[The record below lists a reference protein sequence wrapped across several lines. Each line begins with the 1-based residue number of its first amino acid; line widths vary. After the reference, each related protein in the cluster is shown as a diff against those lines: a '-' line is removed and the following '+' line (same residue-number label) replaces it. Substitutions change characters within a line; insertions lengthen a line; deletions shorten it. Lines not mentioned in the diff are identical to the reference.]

1 MIRKCNENDIELLN
15 NYLYKRKE
23 LNLFVIGDI
32 DNYGFDNPNLEI
44 FIDYE
49 NRIRT
54 IYLRFFN
61 NLCLVSYE
69 LFFDLFFIEE
79 LVNKYSIRNIN
90 GEKDLIDLISLN
102 GFILKEC
109 FFASLD
115 KLELE
120 VDTSNVIELKK
131 EYLPQLIEKTNKI
144 FNMNVTNTDSIIM
157 ELENNSKHIYAILK
171 DEEIISSA
179 SSSAESKEL
188 AMIVGVFT
196 LEGYRQQGY
205 AIKCVYA
212 LCKRLIEEGKTVCLF
227 YDNPNAAKMYEK
239 IGFKFSGYFSML
251 RKFE

>member
-1 MIRKCNENDIELLN
+1 MIRKCNEKDVELLN

-23 LNLFVIGDI
+23 LNLFIIGDI
-32 DNYGFDNPNLEI
+32 ENYGFNNPNLEI
-44 FIDYE
+44 FLDYD

-69 LFFDLFFIEE
+69 LFFDLSFIED
-79 LVNKYSIRNIN
+79 LINKHSITNIN
-90 GEKDLIDLISLN
+90 GEKDLIDLISIN

-109 FFASLD
+109 FFSSLD
-115 KLELE
+115 KLNLE
-120 VDTSNVIELKK
+120 VDISNVIELKK
-131 EYLPQLIEKTNKI
+131 EYVPQLIEKTNKI
-144 FNMNVTNTDSIIM
+144 FNMTVTNIDSIIM

-171 DEEIISSA
+171 NDEIISSA

-196 LEGYRQQGY
+196 LEDYRQKGY

-212 LCKRLIEEGKTVCLF
+212 LCKRLIDEGKTVCLF
-227 YDNPNAAKMYEK
+227 YDNPNAAKMYDK
-239 IGFKFSGYFSML
+239 IGFKFKGYFSML
-251 RKFE
+251 KKIN